1 MTTILNNK
9 TILKPG
15 HLVKTTQNHLWGSTK
30 YWSTAARAWQDIPV
44 GSPALIIS
52 ISIDNLKVSFL
63 YQDSLYHID
72 NCYNDGEGI
81 PYWCQIINE

>member
-1 MTTILNNK
+1 MTILNNK

-30 YWSTAARAWQDIPV
+30 YWRTTAGEWQDIPP
-44 GSPALIIS
+44 GSPALIVS
-52 ISIDNLKVSFL
+52 INNLIVSFL
-63 YQDSLYHID
+63 YQDSLYIID

-81 PYWCQIINE
+81 PYWCQIIK

>member
-1 MTTILNNK
+1 MTILNNK

-15 HLVKTTQNHLWGSTK
+15 HLVKTIEGEKWGSTK
-30 YWSTAARAWQDIPV
+30 YWNTAARAWQNIPV

-63 YQDSLYHID
+63 YQDSLYYID
-72 NCYNDGEGI
+72 NCYNDREGI